1 MNIGL
6 KHCTGEIIG
15 ILNSDDIFLK
25 NTLKIVAKY
34 FNKQKLITFLEVFT
48 KAEFIIIFFPQKLW
62 YTFNIYPSHS
72 VSFFIKNKTQK
83 RLENTI

>member
-15 ILNSDDIFLK
+15 ILNSDDIFK

-34 FNKQKLITFLEVFT
+34 FNKTKIDYLFWKCLQKQSL
-48 KAEFIIIFFPQKLW
+48 
-62 YTFNIYPSHS
+62 S
-72 VSFFIKNKTQK
+72 
-83 RLENTI
+83 